1 MNLSTIT
8 NNTCPEDGKIEEL
21 PLGIFVQVI
30 GVLSYFL
37 GRLGNFLLLGIVH
50 YEKFGQDP
58 QKRSLPDQ
66 LFTFRWSQ
74 LPIIYPFDGTSLSIM
89 SQTEFLEG
97 DLMEYF
103 LKFRELLCE
112 HNE

>member
-8 NNTCPEDGKIEEL
+8 NNTCLEDGKIEEL

-66 LFTFRWSQ
+66 LFTFRSQ
-74 LPIIYPFDGTSLSIM
+74 SFTPLIVHISLSIM
-89 SQTEFLEG
+89 SQTEF
-97 DLMEYF
+97 F
-103 LKFRELLCE
+103 FIKKVT
-112 HNE
+112 